1 MSYVHFKNSVAEKGH
16 LAASERWRTNAMQ
29 DLLAADDLALQSEIL
44 VDHPDVHMARDR
56 AALPHAVASKGR
68 QAHPGTNPEENRAC

>member
-1 MSYVHFKNSVAEKGH
+1 MAF
-16 LAASERWRTNAMQ
+16 
-29 DLLAADDLALQSEIL
+29 QSEIF

-68 QAHPGTNPEENRAC
+68 QVHGSFAPQQTPKRIERAFAKGSREALCK